1 MYLSCCVWALTA
13 SPADVISDMGSL
25 GFRWIDIRPDFA
37 PPEEMKTL
45 AERQSLGVSSVAASF
60 GVPKGAS
67 LDSSD
72 KKTRGRAL
80 AHVEQAV
87 RDCAALGGDVVYM
100 VPGPD
105 GSRSALRGYADSL
118 VRIADFAAENDV
130 RVCIEHFP
138 GTALPTAAATLGYL
152 DSIGHPNLGLLF
164 DIGHVQISGEEPAA
178 VLRDAGERLFYVHL
192 DDNDGKGD
200 LHWGLLDGVLT
211 KETLRGTF
219 EALMAIGYSGAI
231 SLELNPG
238 LTDPFQALRRSRQI
252 VIECGSEFMLEY

>member
-13 SPADVISDMGSL
+13 SPGEVLSDMESL

-37 PPEEMKTL
+37 PLKEVHSL
-45 AERQSLGVSSVAASF
+45 SERHSLGVSSIAASF
-60 GVPKGAS
+60 GVPKDAS

-87 RDCAALGGDVVYM
+87 RDCAALGGRVVYL
-100 VPGPD
+100 VPGPND
-105 GSRSALRGYADSL
+105 SKAALREYADSL
-118 VRIADFAAENDV
+118 ARVAEFAAERDV
-130 RVCIEHFP
+130 KVCIEHFP

-164 DIGHVQISGEEPAA
+164 DIGHVQISGEEPAS
-178 VLRDAGERLFYVHL
+178 VLREAGERLFYVHL

-200 LHWGLLDGVLT
+200 LHWSLLDGVMT
-211 KETLRGTF
+211 KETLRGAF
-219 EALMAIGYSGAI
+219 EALKEIGYSGAV

-238 LTDPFQALRRSRQI
+238 LPDPFQALKRSRQI